1 MNKQN
6 KNWLLLTGVLAAGLI
21 ATAPQNAFAGK
32 EKADKTAKTEQKA
45 DKNQNFKS
53 NTTLSLDGTKVV
65 YNGVAYSLSGDLK
78 VKVSVKT
85 KKDDRTDVKA
95 QLNAAGLKVTAPD
108 GTTYNGVGVINLR
121 AKTDEDNTN
130 FKANANVGLIG
141 QGKAPNF
148 RLKLK
153 LRGTVD
159 AGNAHQVVLY
169 LDGADMS

>member
-1 MNKQN
+1 MNKRN
-6 KNWLLLTGVLAAGLI
+6 KNWLLLTGVLAAGL
-21 ATAPQNAFAGK
+21 AVTAPQSAFA
-32 EKADKTAKTEQKA
+32 ADKNDKTEQKA

-65 YNGVAYSLSGDLK
+65 YNGVVYTLSGDVK
-78 VKVSVKT
+78 VKASLKT
-85 KKDDRTDVKA
+85 KQGDRTDVKL
-95 QLNAAGLKVTAPD
+95 QINPAGLKVMAPD
-108 GTTYNGVGVINLR
+108 GTTYNGVGVINLK
-121 AKTDEDNTN
+121 AKTDEDDVN
-130 FKANANVGLIG
+130 FKVNANLGLIG

-159 AGNAHQVVLY
+159 VNNAHQVTLY